1 MHIYFTNFS
10 FFLSL
15 SLALC
20 VCVYFPNVLHNFSKE
35 QICMS
40 NRTRREKKPAVF
52 FFYKHHTEKKRLDI
66 SFSGAVSKRLCCC
79 LDTYR
84 VFFFF
89 FQLDILAPSWKVP
102 HIAQRRRL
110 VGIHSCCGGCAEAAK
125 TRKSYMFRLRNKDR
139 ELWQHVI
146 LCSHDCVLCMLA
158 YVVCA
163 LTDGRCP
170 CMNRTCLRS
179 LKLLSTVILLPS
191 LSFTWTPALRAFLR
205 PSFGLSHRKHITL
218 PASLTRTL
226 FLLHSLPCERKD

>member
-1 MHIYFTNFS
+1 MIFGKREKHMHIYFTNFS

-125 TRKSYMFRLRNKDR
+125 HANLTCSDSEIKTESCDNMLSCAHMTVCCACWRMLYV
-139 ELWQHVI
+139 LWQMVVVHVWTEP
-146 LCSHDCVLCMLA
+146 
-158 YVVCA
+158 VC
-163 LTDGRCP
+163 G
-170 CMNRTCLRS
+170 
-179 LKLLSTVILLPS
+179 
-191 LSFTWTPALRAFLR
+191 
-205 PSFGLSHRKHITL
+205 H
-218 PASLTRTL
+218 
-226 FLLHSLPCERKD
+226 